1 MAPGPKEVVMEDA
14 VIVSAVR
21 TPVGSFGGQFTDV
34 PATEL
39 GAHAVR
45 AALERAGMSG
55 DEVEEVVLG
64 CVLQAGL
71 GQNPA
76 RQAALA
82 AGIPKEVPATTINML
97 CGSGLKSVAIASQMI
112 RAGDA
117 DVVVAG
123 GMENM
128 TRAPYLVPTARFGAR
143 MGPAELID
151 SMVFDGL
158 TDAFNH
164 IHMGITAE
172 NLADQ
177 YGISREEQDEFAANS
192 QQQAERAIREGVFKD
207 EIEPIEVPEKRGTRL
222 VENDEHP
229 RPGTTAEALARL
241 RAAFRQDGGTVTAG
255 NASGVNDGAAAIV
268 VMSARRARERGLEPF
283 GTVESHAS
291 VGVEPKI
298 MGIGPVPAVR
308 KALEKAGL
316 QLGDIDLFELNEA
329 FAAQSLAVITELGID
344 RKRINPHGGAIALGH
359 PIGASGGRILVT
371 LLHEMK
377 RSRANRGLAT
387 LCVGGGQ
394 GQAAVIRNGASR

>member
-1 MAPGPKEVVMEDA
+1 MTVIVDRREDQMEEA
-14 VIVSAVR
+14 VIVGAVR
-21 TPVGSFGGQFTDV
+21 TPVGTFGGQFQDV

-39 GAHAVR
+39 GTHAIRIVLDR
-45 AALERAGMSG
+45 TGTSG
-55 DEVEEVVLG
+55 EEVDEVVLG

-76 RQAALA
+76 RQAALGA
-82 AGIPKEVPATTINML
+82 DIPKEVPATTINML

-117 DVVVAG
+117 EVIIAG

-128 TRAPYLVPTARFGAR
+128 TRAPYLMPAGRFGAR
-143 MGPAELID
+143 MGNAEMVD
-151 SMVFDGL
+151 SMLTDGL
-158 TDAFNH
+158 VDAFNE

-172 NLADQ
+172 NVAQQ
-177 YGISREEQDEFAANS
+177 YGISREEQDEFAAAS
-192 QQQAERAIREGVFKD
+192 HQKAERAIQQGAFKE
-207 EIEPIEVPEKRGTRL
+207 EIAPIEVPAKKGTRL
-222 VENDEHP
+222 VETDEHP
-229 RPGTTAEALARL
+229 RPGTTAEGLAKL
-241 RAAFRQDGGTVTAG
+241 RAAFRKEDGTVTAG
-255 NASGVNDGAAAIV
+255 NASGINDGAAAV
-268 VMSARRARERGLEPF
+268 LVMSARKAAERELEPF
-283 GTVESHAS
+283 GTVESYAS

-316 QLGDIDLFELNEA
+316 QLEDVDLIELNEA
-329 FAAQSLAVITELGID
+329 FAAQSLAVIKELGIAPTQVN
-344 RKRINPHGGAIALGH
+344 RHGGAIALGH

-377 RSRANRGLAT
+377 RSNIHRGLAA

-394 GQAAVIRNGASR
+394 GQAAVIRNGA

>member
-1 MAPGPKEVVMEDA
+1 MDDA

-21 TPVGSFGGQFTDV
+21 TPVGTFGGQFKEV

-39 GAHAVR
+39 GVAAVR
-45 AALERAGMSG
+45 AALERAEVSG
-55 DEVEEVVLG
+55 DDVDEVVLG

-76 RQAALA
+76 RQASIG

-97 CGSGLKSVAIASQMI
+97 CGSGLKAVTIASQMI
-112 RAGDA
+112 RAGDV
-117 DVVVAG
+117 DIVVAG

-128 TRAPYLVPTARFGAR
+128 TRAPYLVPTARYGAR
-143 MGPAELID
+143 MGPAEMID

-158 TDAFNH
+158 TDAFND

-177 YGISREEQDEFAANS
+177 YGISREEQDEFAAAS
-192 QQQAERAIREGVFKD
+192 QQKAERAIEQATFKD
-207 EIEPIEVPEKRGTRL
+207 EIVPIEVPEKRGTR
-222 VENDEHP
+222 VVDTDEHP
-229 RPGTTAEALARL
+229 RPGTTAEALAKL
-241 RAAFRQDGGTVTAG
+241 RAAFRREDGTVTAG
-255 NASGVNDGAAAIV
+255 NASGVNDGAAAVV
-268 VMSARRARERGLEPF
+268 VMSARMAKERGLEPL
-283 GTVESHAS
+283 GTVESYAS

-308 KALEKAGL
+308 KALDKAGL
-316 QLGDIDLFELNEA
+316 QLADVDVFELNEA
-329 FAAQSLAVITELGID
+329 FAAQSLAVIRELGIESE
-344 RKRINPHGGAIALGH
+344 RINRHGGAIALGH

-377 RSRANRGLAT
+377 RTGAGRGVAT

-394 GQAAVIRNGASR
+394 GQAAVIRNGKTDQ